1 MIADNACSGIVTIE
15 ILTMISYLFIFQLC
29 VQLAE
34 STFAEKALC
43 LFLRA
48 YWDQNKG
55 NVEIKSVKFP
65 GMLVAT
71 VILFQVGDA
80 DAKQELRDYSFQQD
94 KKLAT
99 ETYAQVQK
107 PWELDHPRKQERH
120 VQHPIERKN
129 GSSNTTKSSSGF
141 QHSVRY
147 EFFFC

>member
-1 MIADNACSGIVTIE
+1 M
-15 ILTMISYLFIFQLC
+15 
-29 VQLAE
+29 
-34 STFAEKALC
+34 
-43 LFLRA
+43 
-48 YWDQNKG
+48 
-55 NVEIKSVKFP
+55 KSVKFL
-65 GMLVAT
+65 GMLAAT
-71 VILFQVGDA
+71 VILFQVGNA

-147 EFFFC
+147 EFSFSREEDFGRGTKSCGFLLWVDFTSGKKRSGRARVACSEQLEMV